1 MQCTDFYKLDF
12 PTYRQVGIF
21 TFAEVQAGRAWRV
34 CGGVGGAGPAAGLAP
49 LRLVGAGRAQLA
61 LPAVAV
67 VHPAGLARHRHLN
80 H

>member
-1 MQCTDFYKLDF
+1 M
-12 PTYRQVGIF
+12 GIF

-34 CGGVGGAGPAAGLAP
+34 CGGVGGTGPAAGLAP